1 MNATSIHAESKFDF
15 IFEFT
20 ISQRTDG
27 TPTGH
32 RRDNLATT
40 PLRTHL
46 LTDTPPRKHF
56 LTHTHPRTHPLIA
69 TSPRTPDGTPASNK
83 TPTAGTENTNESQQ
97 HDHKTRMNT
106 LTRTHCVHE
115 CNKHTCRILS
125 SISFSNSQSASAPT
139 GHRRDTDGTP
149 TSNETPTAGT
159 ENTNETQKH
168 YHRTHM
174 STVRRTHCVY
184 ECNKHTCRI

>member
-1 MNATSIHAESKFDF
+1 MKHRNTNTETKKGRKEINHTESQKRNTTL
-15 IFEFT
+15 IIQKKQKHRKGCPSMPNQYMT
-20 ISQRTDG
+20 YLTPGGTDRA
-27 TPTGH
+27 PTGH
-32 RRDNLATT
+32 RRDT
-40 PLRTHL
+40 
-46 LTDTPPRKHF
+46 
-56 LTHTHPRTHPLIA
+56 
-69 TSPRTPDGTPASNK
+69 DGTPASNEA
-83 TPTAGTENTNESQQ
+83 PTAGTENTNESQQ

-106 LTRTHCVHE
+106 RMNHSNTNE

-159 ENTNETQKH
+159 EHTNETQKH

>member
-1 MNATSIHAESKFDF
+1 MPNQYMTYL
-15 IFEFT
+15 T
-20 ISQRTDG
+20 PGGTDRA
-27 TPTGH
+27 PTGH
-32 RRDNLATT
+32 RRDT
-40 PLRTHL
+40 
-46 LTDTPPRKHF
+46 
-56 LTHTHPRTHPLIA
+56 
-69 TSPRTPDGTPASNK
+69 DGTPASNEA
-83 TPTAGTENTNESQQ
+83 PTAGTENTNESQQ

-106 LTRTHCVHE
+106 RMNHSNTNE

-159 ENTNETQKH
+159 EHTNETQKH